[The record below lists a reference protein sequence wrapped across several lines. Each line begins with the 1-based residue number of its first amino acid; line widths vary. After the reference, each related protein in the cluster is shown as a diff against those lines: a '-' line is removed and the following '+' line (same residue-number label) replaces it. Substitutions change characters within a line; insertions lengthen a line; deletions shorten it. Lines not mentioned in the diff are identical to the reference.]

1 MSRCCTPNAARRA
14 DRAIVFSTFAFL
26 LVSALHLSAP
36 RALAQCVT
44 PFSQDGIPE
53 CPREP
58 VPDRASKASRHFAAA
73 SVNVA
78 IGGVIAAVRARVGQR
93 PVWPAFLGGAAGG
106 AVAYG
111 GKRLIGTRTPI
122 AGIVGRQTS
131 AIGAAMVNN
140 AAEGRPLFT
149 PLVFPIGPVR
159 LYVRD
164 RSSSGE
170 PARTHAKIDLAGAL
184 ATIYYAAQPGAKLDP
199 VLTLAASAPVFVGN
213 PPGEGLHIASH
224 SAGVIAIDPDL
235 GGPGRRRSVAHELIH
250 ASQYDFAFI
259 TMSAPA
265 EKIVLGSHPTGR
277 WLHKYFDLSL
287 NAPAL
292 MLLNAV
298 IEHDKRPWETEAV
311 LMVER

>member
-1 MSRCCTPNAARRA
+1 MSGRCIPNVARWF
-14 DRAIVFSTFAFL
+14 DRALVLSTGAVL
-26 LVSALHLSAP
+26 AASAVHLSAP

-111 GKRLIGTRTPI
+111 GKRLIGTRAPI

-131 AIGAAMVNN
+131 AVGATMVSN
-140 AAEGRPLFT
+140 AAEGRPLLAS
-149 PLVFPIGPVR
+149 LVVPIGPVR

-199 VLTLAASAPVFVGN
+199 LLTLAASAPVFVGN
-213 PPGEGLHIASH
+213 PPGKGFHVASH
-224 SAGVIAIDPDL
+224 TAGVIGLDPDL
-235 GGPGRRRSVAHELIH
+235 SGQGRRRSIAHELIH
-250 ASQYDFAFI
+250 VTQYDFAFI
-259 TMSAPA
+259 TLSAPF
-265 EKIVLGSHPTGR
+265 EKIVLGSHATGR
-277 WLHKYFDLSL
+277 RLHRHFDLSL
-287 NAPAL
+287 NAPVL

-298 IEHDKRPWETEAV
+298 IDHDNRPWETEAA
-311 LMVER
+311 LMLER